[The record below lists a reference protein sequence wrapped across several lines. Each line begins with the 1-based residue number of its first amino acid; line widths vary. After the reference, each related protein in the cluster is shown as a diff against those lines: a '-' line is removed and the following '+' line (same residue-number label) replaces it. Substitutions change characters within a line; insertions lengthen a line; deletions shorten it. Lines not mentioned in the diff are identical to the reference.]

1 MLEGITVLN
10 QEMIMTSPDW
20 MHAVTAICLVG
31 FLISGFVCMVSKA
44 NSCIGPIAGIFTVIF
59 LLVLLFEPAFISDVP
74 TGRYRYEVTI
84 DGSVSF
90 NDIYER
96 YEIVEQRG
104 EIWVLEEKENVS
116 E

>member
-10 QEMIMTSPDW
+10 QEMIMDAPEWSNVV
-20 MHAVTAICLVG
+20 MFVCLCGVAVFLTVC
-31 FLISGFVCMVSKA
+31 LISNNACINISFGIA
-44 NSCIGPIAGIFTVIF
+44 TISC
-59 LLVLLFEPAFISDVP
+59 LLFLMFGPAVISDVS

-84 DGSVSF
+84 DESVSF

-104 EIWVLEEKENVS
+104 DIWVLEEKS
-116 E
+116 EQ

>member
-10 QEMIMTSPDW
+10 QEMIMCTPGW
-20 MHAVTAICLVG
+20 ANVAMIVCLIGMFV
-31 FLISGFVCMVSKA
+31 FLVVCLISNNA
-44 NSCIGPIAGIFTVIF
+44 CITISFGIATIAC
-59 LLVLLFEPAFISDVP
+59 LLFLMFGPAVISDVP

-84 DGSVSF
+84 DESVSF

-104 EIWVLEEKENVS
+104 DIWVLEEKE

>member
-10 QEMIMTSPDW
+10 QEMIIETPGWVGLIMI
-20 MHAVTAICLVG
+20 VCLIGLFISVVCCLTINDDTVG
-31 FLISGFVCMVSKA
+31 IISGVLAIVFIIGLFFIEPLTSK
-44 NSCIGPIAGIFTVIF
+44 V
-59 LLVLLFEPAFISDVP
+59 E

-84 DGSVSF
+84 DESVSF

-104 EIWVLEEKENVS
+104 EIWVLEEKE
-116 E
+116 

>member
-10 QEMIMTSPDW
+10 QEMIMAAPDW
-20 MHAVTAICLVG
+20 ANVTMIVCLIGMFVFFVVFLVSNNACINISFGIAAIAC
-31 FLISGFVCMVSKA
+31 
-44 NSCIGPIAGIFTVIF
+44 
-59 LLVLLFEPAFISDVP
+59 LLFLMFGPAVISDVP

-84 DGSVSF
+84 DESVSF

-104 EIWVLEEKENVS
+104 DIWVLEEKS
-116 E
+116 EP